1 MVSVEKTLSKIFL
14 EALKPYAPSLEEA
27 DITIKLFEPH
37 AKAKDIQRSADMH
50 MSSGRTVNVQAQ
62 TLVYFNDKVS
72 LGLMRALK
80 DTVSFETRILSA
92 CDEQGLYIH
101 DTEEAITE
109 KIDSKRFSHKLS
121 MLV

>member
-1 MVSVEKTLSKIFL
+1 MVSVEKSLSKIFL
-14 EALKPYAPSLEEA
+14 EALKPYAPSLEEG
-27 DITIKLFEPH
+27 DITIKLFEP
-37 AKAKDIQRSADMH
+37 KAKDIQRSADMH

-109 KIDSKRFSHKLS
+109 KIDSKRFLHKLR